1 MRWTGV
7 LSLAMVAFLIGITLA
22 YFYMQPEPVPWV
34 DEPTFEADMCVRDVE
49 EENAI
54 LTRSKIDFDRLH
66 PLVANRAESFIR
78 LALSCLD
85 LEVRLTSGYRSAKEQ
100 NALYAQGRSEPGQV
114 VTNAK
119 AGQSYHNYGLAVDF
133 VIIHNNKADYDL
145 NTDRNRNDI
154 PDWQEL
160 GELGKAL
167 DFEWG
172 GEWNSFPDYPH
183 LQMDFG
189 LSIRQLV
196 AGKRPDK
203 EETAPLA
210 DALKPLLD

>member
-7 LSLAMVAFLIGITLA
+7 LSLAMVAFLIGIVLA
-22 YFYMQPEPVPWV
+22 YFYMQPQPVPWV
-34 DEPTFEADMCVRDVE
+34 DEPTFEADMCVRDIE
-49 EENAI
+49 AENTI
-54 LTRSKIDFDRLH
+54 LARTNIDFDRLH
-66 PLVANRAESFIR
+66 PQVAERGATFVR
-78 LALSCLD
+78 LAHSCLD

-133 VIIHNNKADYDL
+133 VIIHDNKTDYDL
-145 NTDRNRNDI
+145 STDRNRNDI

-167 DFEWG
+167 GFEWG
-172 GEWNSFPDYPH
+172 GDWNSFPDYPH
-183 LQMDFG
+183 LQMDFD
-189 LSIRQLV
+189 LSIRQLD

-203 EETAPLA
+203 EAVAPLA
-210 DALKPLLD
+210 DTLKPLLD

>member
-1 MRWTGV
+1 M

-22 YFYMQPEPVPWV
+22 YFHMQPEPVPWV

-49 EENAI
+49 KEDTI
-54 LTRSKIDFDRLH
+54 LARTKIDFDRLH
-66 PLVANRAESFIR
+66 PLVANRGESFIR
-78 LALSCLD
+78 LAHSCLD

-100 NALYAQGRSEPGQV
+100 NALYAQGRSEPGRV

-133 VIIHNNKADYDL
+133 VIIHNNETDYDL

-160 GELGKAL
+160 GELGRAL
-167 DFEWG
+167 GFEWG
-172 GEWNSFPDYPH
+172 GDWNSFPDYPH

-189 LSIRQLV
+189 LSIRQLA
-196 AGKRPDK
+196 AGKRPDEK
-203 EETAPLA
+203 ETAPLA

>member
-7 LSLAMVAFLIGITLA
+7 VTLAIAAFIFGVVLA
-22 YFYMQPEPVPWV
+22 YFNIQPEPVPWV
-34 DEPTFEADMCVRDVE
+34 DEPVFEAEMCE
-49 EENAI
+49 
-54 LTRSKIDFDRLH
+54 RSPNTEQVVLKKSEDALKQLH
-66 PLVANRAESFIR
+66 PLVAKRGESFVR
-78 LALSCLD
+78 LASSCLD
-85 LEVRLTSGYRSAKEQ
+85 LNVRLTSGYRSAKEQ
-100 NALYAQGRSEPGQV
+100 NELYAQGRSKPGDV

-145 NTDRNRNDI
+145 SADNNRNDI

-167 DFEWG
+167 GFEWG
-172 GEWNSFPDYPH
+172 GDWDTFPDYPH

-189 LSIRQLV
+189 LSIRQLA
-196 AGKRPDK
+196 AGKRPSNQA
-203 EETAPLA
+203 TAPLA
-210 DALKPLLD
+210 DVLKPLVD

>member
-1 MRWTGV
+1 M
-7 LSLAMVAFLIGITLA
+7 LSLAMIAFLIGITLA

-49 EENAI
+49 KEDAF
-54 LTRSKIDFDRLH
+54 LAKTKIDFDRLH
-66 PLVANRAESFIR
+66 PLVANRGESFIR
-78 LALSCLD
+78 LAHSCLD

-133 VIIHNNKADYDL
+133 VIIHNNKTDYDL

-167 DFEWG
+167 GFEWG
-172 GEWNSFPDYPH
+172 GDWNSFPDYPH
-183 LQMDFG
+183 LQMDFD
-189 LSIRQLV
+189 LSIRQLA
-196 AGKRPDK
+196 AGKRPDEK
-203 EETAPLA
+203 ETAPLA
-210 DALKPLLD
+210 DVLKPLLD

>member
-1 MRWTGV
+1 M

-49 EENAI
+49 KEDTI
-54 LTRSKIDFDRLH
+54 LARTKIDFDRLH
-66 PLVANRAESFIR
+66 PLVANRGESFIR
-78 LALSCLD
+78 LAHSCLD

-100 NALYAQGRSEPGQV
+100 NALYAQGRSEPGRV

-133 VIIHNNKADYDL
+133 VIIHNNKTDYDL
-145 NTDRNRNDI
+145 NSDRNRNDI

-167 DFEWG
+167 GFEWG
-172 GEWNSFPDYPH
+172 GDWNSFPDYPH
-183 LQMDFG
+183 LQMDFD
-189 LSIRQLV
+189 LSIRQLA
-196 AGKRPDK
+196 AGKRPDEK
-203 EETAPLA
+203 ETAPLA

>member
-1 MRWTGV
+1 
-7 LSLAMVAFLIGITLA
+7 
-22 YFYMQPEPVPWV
+22 
-34 DEPTFEADMCVRDVE
+34 
-49 EENAI
+49 
-54 LTRSKIDFDRLH
+54 
-66 PLVANRAESFIR
+66 SFIR
-78 LALSCLD
+78 LAHSCLD

-100 NALYAQGRSEPGQV
+100 NAVYAQGRSEPGRV

-167 DFEWG
+167 GFEWG
-172 GEWNSFPDYPH
+172 GDWNSFPDYPH

-196 AGKRPDK
+196 AGKRPDE

>member
-22 YFYMQPEPVPWV
+22 YFYMRPGPVPWV

-49 EENAI
+49 AENAI
-54 LTRSKIDFDRLH
+54 LAKTKIEFDQLH
-66 PLVANRAESFIR
+66 PEVVNRGVSFVR
-78 LALSCLD
+78 LAHSCLD

-100 NALYAQGRSEPGQV
+100 NALYAQGRSKPGQV

-145 NTDRNRNDI
+145 NADRNRNDV

-167 DFEWG
+167 GFEWG
-172 GEWNSFPDYPH
+172 GDWNSFPDYPH

-189 LSIRQLV
+189 LSLRQLN
-196 AGKRPDK
+196 AGKRPDQAA
-203 EETAPLA
+203 TMPLA
-210 DALKPLLD
+210 DTLKPLLD

>member
-1 MRWTGV
+1 M

-49 EENAI
+49 KEDAF
-54 LTRSKIDFDRLH
+54 LAKTKIDFDRLH
-66 PLVANRAESFIR
+66 PLVANRGESFIR
-78 LALSCLD
+78 LAHSCLD

-133 VIIHNNKADYDL
+133 VIIHNNKTDYDL

-167 DFEWG
+167 GFEWG
-172 GEWNSFPDYPH
+172 GDWNSFPDYPH
-183 LQMDFG
+183 LQMDFD
-189 LSIRQLV
+189 LSIRQLA
-196 AGKRPDK
+196 AGKRPDEK
-203 EETAPLA
+203 ETAPLA
-210 DALKPLLD
+210 DVLKPLLD

>member
-7 LSLAMVAFLIGITLA
+7 VTLAIAAFIFGVVLA
-22 YFYMQPEPVPWV
+22 YFNIQPEPVPWV
-34 DEPTFEADMCVRDVE
+34 DEPVFEAEMCE
-49 EENAI
+49 
-54 LTRSKIDFDRLH
+54 RSPNTEQVVLKKSEDALKQLH
-66 PLVANRAESFIR
+66 PLVAKRGESFVR
-78 LALSCLD
+78 LASSCLD
-85 LEVRLTSGYRSAKEQ
+85 LNVRLTSGYRSAKEQ
-100 NALYAQGRSEPGQV
+100 NELYAQGRSKPGDV

-145 NTDRNRNDI
+145 SADNNRNDI

-167 DFEWG
+167 GFEWG
-172 GEWNSFPDYPH
+172 GDWDTFPDYPH

-189 LSIRQLV
+189 LSIRQLA
-196 AGKRPDK
+196 AGKRPSNQA
-203 EETAPLA
+203 TVPLA
-210 DALKPLLD
+210 DVLKPLVD

>member
-1 MRWTGV
+1 M

-49 EENAI
+49 KEDAI
-54 LTRSKIDFDRLH
+54 LARTKIDFDRLH
-66 PLVANRAESFIR
+66 PLVANRGESFIR
-78 LALSCLD
+78 LAHSCLD

-133 VIIHNNKADYDL
+133 VIIHNNKTDYDL
-145 NTDRNRNDI
+145 NSDRNRNDI

-167 DFEWG
+167 GFEWG

-183 LQMDFG
+183 LQMDFD
-189 LSIRQLV
+189 LSIRQLA
-196 AGKRPDK
+196 AGKRPDEK
-203 EETAPLA
+203 ETAPLA
-210 DALKPLLD
+210 DVLKPLLD

>member
-1 MRWTGV
+1 M

-22 YFYMQPEPVPWV
+22 YFHMQPEPVPWV

-49 EENAI
+49 NEDTI
-54 LTRSKIDFDRLH
+54 LARTKIDFDRLH
-66 PLVANRAESFIR
+66 PLVANRGESFIR
-78 LALSCLD
+78 LAHSCLD

-100 NALYAQGRSEPGQV
+100 NALYAQGRSEPGRV

-133 VIIHNNKADYDL
+133 VIIHNNKTDYDL
-145 NTDRNRNDI
+145 NADRNRNDI

-167 DFEWG
+167 GFEWG
-172 GEWNSFPDYPH
+172 GDWNSFPDYPH

-189 LSIRQLV
+189 LSIRQLT
-196 AGKRPDK
+196 AGKRPDEK
-203 EETAPLA
+203 ETAPLA

>member
-7 LSLAMVAFLIGITLA
+7 VTLAIAAFIFGVVLA
-22 YFYMQPEPVPWV
+22 YFNIQPEPVPWV
-34 DEPTFEADMCVRDVE
+34 DEPVFEAEMCE
-49 EENAI
+49 
-54 LTRSKIDFDRLH
+54 RSPNTEQVVLKKSEDALKQLH
-66 PLVANRAESFIR
+66 PLVAKRGESFVR
-78 LALSCLD
+78 LASSCLD
-85 LEVRLTSGYRSAKEQ
+85 LNVRLTSGYRSAKEQ
-100 NALYAQGRSEPGQV
+100 NELYAQGRSKPGDV

-145 NTDRNRNDI
+145 SADNNRNDI

-167 DFEWG
+167 GFEWG
-172 GEWNSFPDYPH
+172 GDWDTFPDYPH

-189 LSIRQLV
+189 LSLRQLN
-196 AGKRPDK
+196 AGKRPDQDA
-203 EETAPLA
+203 TMPLA
-210 DALKPLLD
+210 DTLKPLLD

>member
-1 MRWTGV
+1 M

-22 YFYMQPEPVPWV
+22 YFHMQPEPVPWV

-49 EENAI
+49 KEDTI
-54 LTRSKIDFDRLH
+54 LARTKIDFDRLH
-66 PLVANRAESFIR
+66 PLVANRGESFIR
-78 LALSCLD
+78 LAHSCLD

-100 NALYAQGRSEPGQV
+100 NALYAQGRSEPGRV

-119 AGQSYHNYGLAVDF
+119 AGQSYHNYSLAVDF
-133 VIIHNNKADYDL
+133 VIIHNNETDYDL

-160 GELGKAL
+160 GELGRAL
-167 DFEWG
+167 GFEWG
-172 GEWNSFPDYPH
+172 GDWNSFPDYPH

-189 LSIRQLV
+189 LSIRQLA
-196 AGKRPDK
+196 AGKRPDEK
-203 EETAPLA
+203 ETAPLA

>member
-1 MRWTGV
+1 M

-22 YFYMQPEPVPWV
+22 YFHMQPEPVPWV

-49 EENAI
+49 KEDTI
-54 LTRSKIDFDRLH
+54 LARAKIDFDRLH
-66 PLVANRAESFIR
+66 PLVANRGESFIR
-78 LALSCLD
+78 LAHSCLD

-100 NALYAQGRSEPGQV
+100 NALYAQGRSEPGRV

-133 VIIHNNKADYDL
+133 VIIHNNETDYDL

-160 GELGKAL
+160 GELGRAL
-167 DFEWG
+167 GFEWG
-172 GEWNSFPDYPH
+172 GDWNSFPDYPH

-189 LSIRQLV
+189 LSIRQLA
-196 AGKRPDK
+196 AGKRPDEK
-203 EETAPLA
+203 ETAPLA

>member
-1 MRWTGV
+1 M

-49 EENAI
+49 KEDAI
-54 LTRSKIDFDRLH
+54 LARTKIDFDRLH
-66 PLVANRAESFIR
+66 PLVANRGESFIR
-78 LALSCLD
+78 LAYSCLD

-100 NALYAQGRSEPGQV
+100 NALYAQGRSEPGRV

-133 VIIHNNKADYDL
+133 VIIHNNKTDYDL
-145 NTDRNRNDI
+145 NSDRNRNDI

-167 DFEWG
+167 GFEWG
-172 GEWNSFPDYPH
+172 GDWNSFPDYPH

-189 LSIRQLV
+189 LSIRQLA
-196 AGKRPDK
+196 AGKRPDEK
-203 EETAPLA
+203 ETAPLA
-210 DALKPLLD
+210 DVLKPLLD

>member
-1 MRWTGV
+1 M
-7 LSLAMVAFLIGITLA
+7 LSLGMVAFLIGITLA

-34 DEPTFEADMCVRDVE
+34 DEPTFEAEMCVRDVE

-66 PLVANRAESFIR
+66 PLVANRGESFIR
-78 LALSCLD
+78 LAYSCLD

-167 DFEWG
+167 GFEWG
-172 GEWNSFPDYPH
+172 GDWNSFPDYPH

>member
-22 YFYMQPEPVPWV
+22 YFYMRPGPVPWV

-49 EENAI
+49 AENAI
-54 LTRSKIDFDRLH
+54 LAKTKIEFDQLH
-66 PLVANRAESFIR
+66 PEVVNRGVSFVR
-78 LALSCLD
+78 LAHSCLD

-100 NALYAQGRSEPGQV
+100 NALYAQGRSKPGQV

-145 NTDRNRNDI
+145 NADRNRNDV

-167 DFEWG
+167 GFEWG
-172 GEWNSFPDYPH
+172 GDWNSFPDYPH

-189 LSIRQLV
+189 LSLRQLN
-196 AGKRPDK
+196 AGKRPDQDA
-203 EETAPLA
+203 TMPLA
-210 DALKPLLD
+210 DTLKPLLD